1 MCVCVSVQWVR
12 CLGTFDFCVQWPE
25 FPKLFG
31 GIFVKSLFFGVV
43 VVLSVPVWDVIDL
56 LKYCFQ
62 WLKSLSH
69 LWTWIPRNESSKVLV
84 VPVLE
89 CEVSVVLVSRSQNVN
104 SQNSFGI
111 CLEWYKIP
119 EPFDTCFKAPYFCS
133 FWKNLNSKV
142 NRLCLMVC
150 CIWAVLECVSRLWEI
165 WKYMYFSQEF
175 EVFEICEEFF
185 SMVLGL
191 WSIGVGMGALS
202 QDMMFLSCLNYC
214 IPGRVPSGSDGKE
227 SASNTGLIPGSR
239 RSPGEG
245 NGHPLQC
252 SCLENPHGQR
262 SLVGDSPWG
271 HKESDMTD

>member
-119 EPFDTCFKAPYFCS
+119 EPFRGWTVYA
-133 FWKNLNSKV
+133 
-142 NRLCLMVC
+142 RHIEMV
-150 CIWAVLECVSRLWEI
+150 
-165 WKYMYFSQEF
+165 Q
-175 EVFEICEEFF
+175 
-185 SMVLGL
+185 
-191 WSIGVGMGALS
+191 
-202 QDMMFLSCLNYC
+202 
-214 IPGRVPSGSDGKE
+214 PS
-227 SASNTGLIPGSR
+227 LIPWTT
-239 RSPGEG
+239 
-245 NGHPLQC
+245 GHC
-252 SCLENPHGQR
+252 AAS
-262 SLVGDSPWG
+262 VIA
-271 HKESDMTD
+271 